1 MKKFAAS
8 FLTLLS
14 LPCCLFGRTAP
25 KIDLDTVKKGIVFF
39 TFDDRNFNGWL
50 KAMPIFRKYDAF
62 ATFLVCGN
70 IDKSIIPAMKR
81 LIKDGHTVGLHS
93 INHNNA
99 PDFIA
104 ENGAEKYLAVEI
116 LPQLEACKKAG
127 IKVSH
132 FAYPNNRR
140 TPETDALL
148 SKYFKRFRA
157 GCAKPK
163 DIGLLDHKPFF
174 RDIAELKNS
183 SVMPGAGIGE
193 YYSTTEELLRAVL
206 AKAAKENKAIVFFS
220 HDIAP
225 KANRISMDTA
235 ILEMCLKTA
244 KELGMKIA
252 SFDQIP

>member
-1 MKKFAAS
+1 MKKFFIS
-8 FLTLLS
+8 LCTMLS
-14 LPCCLFGRTAP
+14 IPGFTMERSAP
-25 KIDLDTVKKGIVFF
+25 KIDLDEVKKGIVFF
-39 TFDDRNFNGWL
+39 SFDDRNFQGWI
-50 KAMPIFRKYDAF
+50 KALPLFRKYDAF
-62 ATFLVCGN
+62 ATFLICGN
-70 IDKSIIPAMKR
+70 IDKTAVSVMKK
-81 LIKDGHTVGLHS
+81 LQKAGHTVGLHS
-93 INHNNA
+93 VKHSNA

-104 ENGAEKYLAVEI
+104 ENGAEKYLAEEI
-116 LPQLEACKKAG
+116 LPQLEACRKAG
-127 IKVSH
+127 IKVNH

-163 DIGLLDHKPFF
+163 EIGLLDHKPFF
-174 RDIAELKNS
+174 RDIEELKKS
-183 SVMPGAGIGE
+183 PVMPGAGIGE

-206 AKAAKENKAIVFFS
+206 TKAAKENKAIVFFS

-244 KELGMKIA
+244 KELGLIVA